1 MVSTVI
7 PIASDHRGFELKA
20 RCIEWLA
27 AHGYASKDLGTNT
40 EARCDA
46 SDFAEK
52 LAHEIGNA
60 PGRFGV
66 LICGTGQAMAMTAN
80 RFRNIRAALCTS
92 MEMVKA
98 AREHNDANVLAIGA
112 DFTDEETAMRYIEV
126 FLGTQTL
133 GGRYAERRAK
143 LDKLGGLP
151 AEISN

>member
-1 MVSTVI
+1 MSIVI

-20 RCIEWLA
+20 KCVEWLA
-27 AHGYASKDLGTNT
+27 AHGYAPEDLGTNS

-66 LICGTGQAMAMTAN
+66 LICGTGQAMAMTAD
-80 RFRNIRAALCTS
+80 RHRNIRAALCTS

-112 DFTDEETAMRYIEV
+112 DLTDEKTALQYIEA

-143 LDKLGGLP
+143 LDKLGGL
-151 AEISN
+151 

>member
-1 MVSTVI
+1 MSAVI

-20 RCIEWLA
+20 KCVKWLA
-27 AHGYASKDLGTNT
+27 AHGYAPKDLGTNSET
-40 EARCDA
+40 RCDA

-66 LICGTGQAMAMTAN
+66 LICGTGQAMAITAN

-112 DFTDEETAMRYIEV
+112 DFTDEETALLYIEA
-126 FLGTQTL
+126 FLDIQTL
-133 GGRYAERRAK
+133 GGRYAQRRAK
-143 LDKLGGLP
+143 LYKLGGL
-151 AEISN
+151 

>member
-1 MVSTVI
+1 MSTVV
-7 PIASDHRGFELKA
+7 PIASDHRGFALKA
-20 RCIEWLA
+20 KCIEWLA
-27 AHGYASKDLGTNT
+27 AHGHAPKDLGTNG

-46 SDFAEK
+46 GDFAGK

-60 PGRFGV
+60 PGGLGV

-112 DFTDEETAMRYIEV
+112 DFTDEKTALQYIEA

-143 LDKLGGLP
+143 LDQLGGL
-151 AEISN
+151 